1 MKIVRVAFAIVV
13 VVAFGAFATFLVA
26 NADTGNQQEWERW
39 VYVFGGVE
47 AIAFTA
53 IGWVFGREVN
63 RERAENAE
71 QRADDAQQGEA
82 AERDKG
88 SKLAGMVVAGGEGVG
103 GRQRLETQGVAGS
116 GGLSAAIEYAK
127 REYNLQ

>member
-39 VYVFGGVE
+39 VYV
-47 AIAFTA
+47 